1 MAAAGTSKTREQER
15 ELIDRYRVAFEA
27 GEPIPGD
34 VVTAIDALFARCQG
48 RVYAACWHVTGHDE
62 TARDLA
68 QEALLTGYR
77 KLHTFRAES
86 ALGTWLYGIARMLCF
101 NAIRRKRELLSEDGV
116 MEVNDGALSVLARLR
131 KEEKEELIRQASQS
145 LDPLEQEAIYLRYVE
160 GIPQER
166 ITEILGIE
174 QSSGA
179 RGLLQ
184 RCRRRLQREL
194 RSRLEELG
202 HGTSFFRE
210 SLL

>member
-1 MAAAGTSKTREQER
+1 MVSAEALDKRER
-15 ELIDRYRVAFEA
+15 EGALLSRYRVAFEA
-27 GEPIPGD
+27 GETIPPD
-34 VVTAIDALFARCQG
+34 VVAGIDALFAQCQG
-48 RVYAACWHVTGHDE
+48 RVYAACWRVTGHDE

-77 KLHTFRAES
+77 KLHLFRGDS

-101 NAIRRKRELLSEDGV
+101 NSIRRKGELLTEDGV
-116 MEVNDGALSVLARLR
+116 MESADDGLSALGRLR
-131 KEEKEELIRQASQS
+131 KEEREELIRQASAS
-145 LDPLEQEAIYLRYVE
+145 LEPLEQEAIYLRYVE
-160 GIPQER
+160 GIPQGR
-166 ITEILGIE
+166 ITELLGLD

-194 RSRLEELG
+194 SLRLEELG

-210 SLL
+210 SVT